1 MKILLTGA
9 TGGIG
14 SAIKETL
21 KGHELFDAPDD
32 DLDWLIFAHGMI
44 DERNP
49 AQVFRVNTAQCILF
63 TQVAL
68 PTLKQGV
75 IYISSSAA
83 LTANSRFPIYSASKA
98 ALNTYSVAMSKVHP
112 ELQFYAICPGP
123 TNTKMWRSL
132 GLPGKAQEPSEVA
145 KVVKM
150 CMEGHF
156 TSGAIIS
163 VRDGIY
169 ESH

>member
-1 MKILLTGA
+1 MKYTITGF

-14 SAIKETL
+14 SAIVASL
-21 KGHELFDAPDD
+21 APELPTAGVKDI
-32 DLDWLIFAHGMI
+32 DWLICAHGFI
-44 DERNP
+44 GEGDIEET
-49 AQVFRVNTAQCILF
+49 FTANVMSCIKYTELF
-63 TQVAL
+63 L

-75 IYISSSAA
+75 IYISSAAA
-83 LTANSRFPIYSASKA
+83 LTANARFPIYAASKA
-98 ALNTYSVAMSKVHP
+98 ALNTYAQAMAKAHP

-132 GLPGKAQEPSEVA
+132 GLSGKAQEPRCVA
-145 KVVKM
+145 EVVKLAI
-150 CMEGHF
+150 EGTF
-156 TSGAIIS
+156 KSGAIIS